1 MSSSFMFNYSQFY
14 NYYTDKNNLLI
25 DPTPPIVSYYKPFS
39 SSFNTNSSLKVYILI
54 NNERFY
60 VTENKGK
67 LLFTFPTQI
76 NGNVWDFHYHFGV
89 NPSFSYKK
97 SKPYAAV
104 FFHKT
109 EQIPSRKSKQST
121 NCYFPDNTNITNVSD
136 ILCAQTDGI
145 KMSGFFPGTGP
156 DFKYI
161 EEIICRPFLGVR
173 LGGGNKTIRSK
184 QIIKRRTMKNK
195 DPIISPIKYLSLE
208 QFLKYFE
215 SEENL
220 SFLQFLSKAQVKV
233 GENMEPLKEYM
244 ERKHIEK
251 AKIKLL
257 YENIKHKND
266 YLTRFYNMSLRV
278 LPERMH
284 IIEPPMK
291 NRHMNNNLET
301 TYKNVIRNLHYKDIL
316 ENTQSGIENVPTF
329 IKVLKDLYFRAII
342 DYKIITPS
350 ALHYMEN
357 GRLGSV
363 FSSFYFRASIMN
375 PYLVY
380 SLNHSTLKGT
390 RIFTPTLGWTSYCY
404 GFLECPY
411 VIEYVGTDVISSVC
425 QKTDTFAKTYY
436 PEKTVKIYCHPSE
449 DLAKSERFKKKY
461 HQHFDVVFFSPPYYK
476 LELYPGEDQSTDRYK
491 TYEEW
496 LANYWEETI
505 KLCYYV
511 LQKGGKLCYILSGY
525 GSESV
530 KEEYD
535 LLGDMNR
542 ITKKHFQF
550 QSKQP
555 MYNKDVHS
563 TKHKETAEQIMI
575 FVK

>member
-1 MSSSFMFNYSQFY
+1 
-14 NYYTDKNNLLI
+14 
-25 DPTPPIVSYYKPFS
+25 
-39 SSFNTNSSLKVYILI
+39 
-54 NNERFY
+54 
-60 VTENKGK
+60 
-67 LLFTFPTQI
+67 
-76 NGNVWDFHYHFGV
+76 
-89 NPSFSYKK
+89 
-97 SKPYAAV
+97 
-104 FFHKT
+104 
-109 EQIPSRKSKQST
+109 
-121 NCYFPDNTNITNVSD
+121 
-136 ILCAQTDGI
+136 
-145 KMSGFFPGTGP
+145 
-156 DFKYI
+156 
-161 EEIICRPFLGVR
+161 
-173 LGGGNKTIRSK
+173 
-184 QIIKRRTMKNK
+184 
-195 DPIISPIKYLSLE
+195 
-208 QFLKYFE
+208 
-215 SEENL
+215 
-220 SFLQFLSKAQVKV
+220 
-233 GENMEPLKEYM
+233 M

-257 YENIKHKND
+257 FENIKHKND

-278 LPERMH
+278 LPNRMH
-284 IIEPPMK
+284 ITESPMK
-291 NRHMNNNLET
+291 NKQMNNNLET

-329 IKVLKDLYFRAII
+329 MKVLKDLYFKHII

-411 VIEYVGTDVISSVC
+411 VIEYVGTDVIPSVC
-425 QKTDTFAKTYY
+425 QKTRDFAKTQY
-436 PEKTVKIYCHPSE
+436 PEKTVEIYCHPSE

-461 HQHFDVVFFSPPYYK
+461 HQHFDVVFFSPPYYR

-505 KLCYYV
+505 KLCHYV

-542 ITKKHFQF
+542 ITKKHFRF

-563 TKHKETAEQIMI
+563 TKHKETAEQIMV